1 MFYRCGL
8 DSMWIFYLHFLVV
21 FNTFLVEKKHWWKL
35 WFSYYFI
42 PFLSFFVSHSS
53 ELFVGQIV
61 FKPLKYFWCGFTLS
75 FKNLTFYL
83 FWFFRPT
90 MSFYIL
96 FVFNDFHALK
106 LAYSIKT
113 TYTHINLYK
122 PSCKN
127 PLGARR
133 MRYCKDITLS
143 RHPLNFSNAPQKWVH
158 CQFNIQFLLVIY
170 TNWKK
175 NNLHLLFSEY
185 FNIVSYQV

>member
-1 MFYRCGL
+1 MTFCSSSQQIPGKNIDENYG
-8 DSMWIFYLHFLVV
+8 FLII
-21 FNTFLVEKKHWWKL
+21 
-35 WFSYYFI
+35 S
-42 PFLSFFVSHSS
+42 FLSSLFLFHIPVS
-53 ELFVGQIV
+53 LFVGQIV
-61 FKPLKYFWCGFTLS
+61 FKPLQYFWCGFILS

-122 PSCKN
+122 PSCRK

-133 MRYCKDITLS
+133 MRYWKDITLS
-143 RHPLNFSNAPQKWVH
+143 RHPLNFSNAPRKWVH
-158 CQFNIQFLLVIY
+158 CQFNI
-170 TNWKK
+170 
-175 NNLHLLFSEY
+175 
-185 FNIVSYQV
+185 